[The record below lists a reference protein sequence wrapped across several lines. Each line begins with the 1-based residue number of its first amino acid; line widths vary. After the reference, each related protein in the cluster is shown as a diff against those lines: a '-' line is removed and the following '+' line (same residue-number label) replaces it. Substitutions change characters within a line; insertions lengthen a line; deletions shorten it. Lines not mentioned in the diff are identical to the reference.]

1 MIHLDPDTLDAIDRT
16 VSPGTIVERADRG
29 WNPPWMARRA
39 RRRDLSTPPRVQI

>member
-1 MIHLDPDTLDAIDRT
+1 MIRLDPDTLDAIDRIVT
-16 VSPGTIVERADRG
+16 PGTIVERADRG